1 MKISTTS
8 QRIATLFD
16 QRVKSDKNIH
26 NAHLLVHSDGNHLHL
41 NLAGGNAK
49 NTAGNFI
56 QMGQPVFMASV
67 GKLFTAILI
76 GMLCEQGKLSFD
88 FRICD
93 LLEPD
98 LLNGLHVFS
107 GINYSDQ
114 IRLKHLLNHTSG
126 LPDYFEDKPARGP
139 GMVERILTEPERIYQ
154 PREIINWSKENLKSR
169 FPPGKGFHYSDT
181 GYHLLGL
188 VIEAVTGMPF
198 HIALCL
204 SLIHI

>member
-107 GINYSDQ
+107 GINYSVQ
-114 IRLKHLLNHTSG
+114 IRLCLLYTSDAADDLLCVDLG
-126 LPDYFEDKPARGP
+126 CR
-139 GMVERILTEPERIYQ
+139 RII
-154 PREIINWSKENLKSR
+154 KK
-169 FPPGKGFHYSDT
+169 KKYSIQLNDSC
-181 GYHLLGL
+181 
-188 VIEAVTGMPF
+188 VTPN
-198 HIALCL
+198 
-204 SLIHI
+204 